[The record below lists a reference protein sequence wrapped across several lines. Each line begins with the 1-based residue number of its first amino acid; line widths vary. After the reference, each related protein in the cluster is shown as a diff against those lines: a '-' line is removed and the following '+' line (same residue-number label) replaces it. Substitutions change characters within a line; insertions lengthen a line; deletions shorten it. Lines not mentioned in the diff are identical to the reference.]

1 MTGENFAHKLA
12 PYSADDAA
20 LILEAAALAETG
32 AAASHHLG
40 TAAILADLH
49 LDAPAIIAVLLR
61 GCAGQ
66 AAETIAGRLGNPRL
80 IEETAAIT
88 AFNAVNTTAAE
99 AENIRKMLF
108 AMAGDIRVIVIKLAD
123 KLDTLRNL
131 ELVPAGRRRSAAR
144 ECLDIY
150 APLAD
155 RLGIS
160 WIKDELEDL
169 ALKHLNRSVYLHIKE
184 IVALKRGERGLFLES
199 ARVLLTAEAEKAGI
213 AVEFQSRAKH
223 FYSIYQ
229 KMRRRNKAAGDLY
242 DLFGIRLL
250 CDTVDACYTL
260 LGLVHRLWKPVDG
273 RFKDYI
279 ARPKPNGYRSLHTTV
294 LTGSGGAEAPAR
306 NRGEAG
312 EEGAAAETGGILE
325 IQIRTREMHQT
336 AEDGVAG
343 PWRYKTAAG
352 KTGFMRSAAGAET
365 AEISLAGRLRE
376 WDKSAGE
383 SRIFLDAIKRELLGD
398 SIYVFTPA
406 GKVIELPAG
415 ATPLDFAYR
424 IHSAIGDH
432 CSLARA
438 DGAVYPLG
446 APLKNTQVVEIVTA
460 TAAHPT
466 ANWLRSVKT
475 SRARNRIRAWLLR
488 NDEAFARDQRK
499 KAETGDGRHGAEQK
513 EESESG
519 EQGAKAEGPQRII
532 QAGVFKVRVE
542 DEKNMLIRF
551 AKCCKPVLGDPIVG
565 YVSRG
570 RGIIIHR
577 VNCPNTAH
585 IPDFAERM
593 IEARWE
599 DSSLPIKR
607 FRIEAKNR
615 GDLFS
620 EIEGAVRKFQGHL
633 IEGRLEESGTGR
645 LTGYFTMQLE
655 NRGDAAKVLKHLRG
669 IPAVSGIQGLG
680 S

>member
-1 MTGENFAHKLA
+1 MTVENFAQKLT

-20 LILEAAALAETG
+20 LILEAAALAEKSCP
-32 AAASHHLG
+32 ANLNHHLG
-40 TAAILADLH
+40 TAAILAELR

-61 GCAGQ
+61 DCAGGPD
-66 AAETIAGRLGNPRL
+66 AAESIAGRFGNLRL
-80 IEETAAIT
+80 IEEAARI
-88 AFNAVNTTAAE
+88 AAVNAVNETAAE

-108 AMAGDIRVIVIKLAD
+108 AMAGDIRVILIKLAD
-123 KLDTLRNL
+123 KLDAMRSL
-131 ELVPAGRRRSAAR
+131 ELVPSDQHKRVAQ

-169 ALKHLNRSVYLHIKE
+169 ALKYLNRGVYLQIKE
-184 IVALKRGERGLFLES
+184 IVALKRGERRLFLES
-199 ARVLLTAEAEKAGI
+199 ARALLTAEAEKAGI

-229 KMRRRNKAAGDLY
+229 KMRRRGKAAGDLY

-250 CDTVDACYTL
+250 CDTIDACYTL

-279 ARPKPNGYRSLHTTV
+279 AMPKSNGYRSLHTTV
-294 LTGSGGAEAPAR
+294 FAGPGGLERSGPDAR
-306 NRGEAG
+306 NRGEA
-312 EEGAAAETGGILE
+312 EQEDAPSPETGGILE

-336 AEDGVAG
+336 AEYGVAG
-343 PWRYKTAAG
+343 HWLY
-352 KTGFMRSAAGAET
+352 KTGFTRNAET
-365 AEISLAGRLRE
+365 AEIALVNKLKE
-376 WDKSAGE
+376 WNRSVDE
-383 SRIFLDAIKRELLGD
+383 SQIFLDDIKRELLGD

-406 GKVIELPAG
+406 GKVIELPSG

-424 IHSAIGDH
+424 IHSAVGDH
-432 CSLARA
+432 CSLARV

-446 APLKNTQVVEIVTA
+446 ASLKNTQVVEIVTA
-460 TAAHPT
+460 TAARPT

-475 SRARNRIRAWLLR
+475 SKARNRIRSWLLE
-488 NDEAFARDQRK
+488 NDEAFARDMRK
-499 KAETGDGRHGAEQK
+499 KAETGDLRHEQREEAE
-513 EESESG
+513 SRG
-519 EQGAKAEGPQRII
+519 PGAKAEEPQRLI

-542 DEKNMLIRF
+542 DEKNMLVRF
-551 AKCCKPVLGDPIVG
+551 AKCCKPVLGDSIAG

-577 VNCPNTAH
+577 DNCPNTAH

-599 DSSLPIKR
+599 DSSLLIKR

-633 IEGRLEESGTGR
+633 IEGRLEESGTNR

-655 NRGDAAKVLKHLRG
+655 NRGDVARVLKHLRG

-680 S
+680 